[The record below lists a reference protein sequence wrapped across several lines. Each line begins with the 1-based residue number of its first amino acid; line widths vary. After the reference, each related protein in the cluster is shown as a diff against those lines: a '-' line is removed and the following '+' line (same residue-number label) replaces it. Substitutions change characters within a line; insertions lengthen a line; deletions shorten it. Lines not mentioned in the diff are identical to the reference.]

1 MKSNYIFIL
10 FLLLASACDSEKIS
24 KEESN
29 SVNPRAVELSHSAM
43 ERFQDFNLGTINN
56 SDSLEV
62 SLTELEKAIE
72 LEPNQI
78 RFYSNKVNVL
88 LTIGREDE
96 AIEVLRKSIT
106 INPDFAEG
114 LSFLGFIY
122 SKRGENETAQEWFQ
136 KASKAYNQ
144 RIEKDRFVVNSKVS
158 KAFLLHFTEDK
169 DAAKE
174 AFEKV
179 KQKYPENS
187 EVLYSE
193 QLFTDFDKEQFLMEF
208 YH

>member
-10 FLLLASACDSEKIS
+10 FLLLTSACDSEKIS

-29 SVNPRAVELSHSAM
+29 SVNPRAVELSNSAM

-78 RFYSNKVNVL
+78 RFYSNKVSVL

-96 AIEVLRKSIT
+96 AIEVLRKSIA

-136 KASKAYNQ
+136 KASKVYNQ